1 MLLNVWRSDFGAV
14 NVRKV
19 FTTFQPCKRRFGRTS
34 EQLPTEQQRV
44 NENKR
49 IYSGLN
55 LNQDKATAVYT

>member
-1 MLLNVWRSDFGAV
+1 MLLNVRRPDFGAV

-44 NENKR
+44 
-49 IYSGLN
+49 
-55 LNQDKATAVYT
+55 